1 MTNSQSLAG
10 QALFALNARPQLAL
24 SRLPGH
30 YKLRSKRSLNR
41 YACLVCI
48 AQFRPA
54 LTLAFG
60 SVRYCWLYM
69 PELLWD
75 IALSFCPAAAR
86 STYRPHSTQRVLQAA
101 TLTGILQTVV
111 CAWLLFSGYRALLA
125 LRLAKYGNVLE
136 RGNETTQAW
145 FLVVFFIEYVL
156 FHPFALLL
164 LYLALEGSVRFV
176 SGVCLSEVV
185 PSLPVVLAFKATAL
199 IRRNQTQRKL
209 APLAAIPDAYEVLAD
224 GKHLRIASALA
235 KATWT
240 ANLTIGI
247 HGEWYEVEREE
258 TGAPPRVYVYVLRRA
273 PIGKILRGYEEYFPE
288 TPSGSEGP
296 L

>member
-1 MTNSQSLAG
+1 MT
-10 QALFALNARPQLAL
+10 
-24 SRLPGH
+24 
-30 YKLRSKRSLNR
+30 
-41 YACLVCI
+41 
-48 AQFRPA
+48 
-54 LTLAFG
+54 
-60 SVRYCWLYM
+60 
-69 PELLWD
+69 ELLRD

-86 STYRPHSTQRVLQAA
+86 NTYRPHSTSRVLLAA
-101 TLTGILQTVV
+101 ILTGVLQTLL

-125 LRLAKYGNVLE
+125 LRVAKYGNILE
-136 RGNETTQAW
+136 RGNETTQVW

-164 LYLALEGSVRFV
+164 LYLTLEGCVRFV

-209 APLAAIPDAYEVLAD
+209 APLAAIPDVFEVLAD
-224 GKHLRIASALA
+224 GERLRIASALA
-235 KATWT
+235 KSTWT

-258 TGAPPRVYVYVLRRA
+258 TGAPPRVHVYVLRRA
-273 PIGKILRGYEEYFPE
+273 PIGKILRGYEEYD
-288 TPSGSEGP
+288 PSQASEMHST
-296 L
+296 